1 MTRVTELLKRLAIGR
16 AMRSEELH
24 ETLLPKRLA
33 LPIFA
38 SDPLSSVAYA
48 TQEILLV
55 LTLGGLA
62 YLHFTP
68 WIAVAVIALMA
79 VVVLSYRQVV
89 HAYPSGGGSYEVAS
103 TNLGASA
110 GLVVAASLLVDYVMT
125 VAVSV
130 ASGVDNIVSAVPG
143 LAGHRVGLA
152 IGFVALLTGV
162 NLRGMRESGRAFA
175 APTYLFITGVLIMV
189 VTGLLRYLLGH
200 APVSESAGYG
210 VRAEPADAGLAGFA
224 LIMLC
229 LRAFS
234 SGCTALTGVEAISN
248 GVPAFRKPKS
258 KNAAT
263 TMAVMG
269 TIAVVMFAGVTTLA
283 LVAKVHITDDACRL
297 TGLAGDCSSYTQRTV
312 IAQLASAVFGGEH
325 SFGFYFVQAA
335 TALVLILAANTA
347 FNGFP
352 LLADILAQHRY
363 LPRQLH
369 NRGDRLAFSNGIL
382 ALAVAA
388 GLLLWFYKADVTSLI
403 HLYILGV
410 FTSFTLSQSG
420 MVRHWNR
427 ALRTETDP
435 AVRRH
440 ARVARA
446 INAIGAVVTGL
457 VLVIVLATK
466 FTEGAWLAVLAAAVL
481 WTMMRGIRRHYDAT
495 AAELAVTDP
504 HAELARPSKVTAVV
518 LVSTIHKP
526 TLRAL
531 AYARAFK
538 PDQLEALTVA
548 VDHEESRALQQQWE
562 ELDVGIPLKVIDSP
576 YREITRPVVEYIRS
590 IHRAGPRDV
599 VGVFIPEYVVGR
611 WWEHLLHNQSALWLK
626 SRLLFTPGVMVT
638 SVPWQLTSSSRADHP
653 ARRAPGSVRRGEP
666 TPHRERPDGRG
677 AGEGSPHV

>member
-1 MTRVTELLKRLAIGR
+1 MFNVTGILKRLVIGR

-55 LTLGGLA
+55 LSLGGLA

-68 WIAVAVIALMA
+68 WIAATVVLLLS

-89 HAYPSGGGSYEVAS
+89 SAYPSGGGSYEVVS
-103 TNLGASA
+103 TNLGPSS

-130 ASGVDNIVSAVPG
+130 ASGVDNIISAVPE
-143 LAGHRVGLA
+143 LAEHRVLMA
-152 IGFVALLTGV
+152 IGFVALLTAM
-162 NLRGMRESGRAFA
+162 NLRGVRESGRAFA
-175 APTYLFITGVLIMV
+175 TPTYLFVGGVLIMIA
-189 VTGLLRYLLGH
+189 TGLFRYLVGD
-200 APVSESAGYG
+200 APVAESAKYG
-210 VRAEPADAGLAGFA
+210 ITPESGDTHLAGLA
-224 LIMLC
+224 LVMLV

-234 SGCTALTGVEAISN
+234 QGCTALTGVEAISN
-248 GVPAFRKPKS
+248 GVPAFRKPKP

-269 TIAVVMFAGVTTLA
+269 AISITMFAGVTVLA
-283 LVAKVHITDDACRL
+283 LISKVRVTDDSCRL
-297 TGLAGDCSSYTQRTV
+297 TGLDGSCESYTQRTV
-312 IAQLASAVFGGEH
+312 IAQIAAAVFGGEH
-325 SFGFYFVQAA
+325 SIGFYFIQAA
-335 TALVLILAANTA
+335 TALILILAANTA

-352 LLADILAQHRY
+352 LLASILAQHRY

-382 ALAVAA
+382 ALAIVA
-388 GLLLWFYKADVTSLI
+388 GLLLWGFKANVTQLI

-410 FTSFTLSQSG
+410 FTSFTLSQTG

-427 ALRTETDP
+427 ELRTETDP
-435 AVRRH
+435 AARRSH
-440 ARVARA
+440 KVARA
-446 INAIGAVVTGL
+446 INGTGAVVTGL
-457 VLVIVLATK
+457 VLLIVLATK
-466 FTEGAWLAVLAAAVL
+466 FTQGAWLAVVAATVL
-481 WTMMRGIRRHYDAT
+481 WVMMRGIRRHYDAT

-504 HAELARPSKVTAVV
+504 RDQLVPPSRVYGIV

-531 AYARAFK
+531 SYARAFR
-538 PDQLEALTVA
+538 PDQLEALTVS
-548 VDHEESRALQQQWE
+548 VDRDEAAALRERWE
-562 ELDVGIPLKVIDSP
+562 EYGIEVPLKILDSP
-576 YREITRPVVEYIRS
+576 YREVTKPVVEYVRS
-590 IHRAGPRDV
+590 IRRESPRDV
-599 VGVFIPEYVVGR
+599 VAVFIPEYVVGH
-611 WWEHLLHNQSALWLK
+611 WWENLLHNQSALWLK

-638 SVPWQLTSSSRADHP
+638 SVPWQLTSSARADHP
-653 ARRAPGSVRRGEP
+653 AARAPGSVRRGEP
-666 TPHRERPDGRG
+666 RSVAESQEQSAGSQRP
-677 AGEGSPHV
+677 

>member
-1 MTRVTELLKRLAIGR
+1 
-16 AMRSEELH
+16 MRSEELG
-24 ETLLPKRLA
+24 ETLLSKRLA

-68 WIAVAVIALMA
+68 WIAAGVVALMA

-89 HAYPSGGGSYEVAS
+89 HAYPSGGGSYEVVS
-103 TNLGASA
+103 TNLGPSA

-130 ASGVDNIVSAVPG
+130 ASGVDNIISAIPS
-143 LAGHRVGLA
+143 LAEHRVLLA
-152 IGFVALLTGV
+152 LAFVALLTAM
-162 NLRGMRESGRAFA
+162 NLRGVRESGRTFA
-175 APTYLFITGVLIMV
+175 APTYLFIGGVIIMV
-189 VTGLLRYLLGH
+189 ATGLIRYVLGD
-200 APVSESAGYG
+200 APVAESAAYG
-210 VRAEPADAGLAGFA
+210 IQPEASSAHLTGLA
-224 LIMLC
+224 LLMLV

-258 KNAAT
+258 KNAAS
-263 TMAVMG
+263 TMAAMG
-269 TIAVVMFAGVTTLA
+269 IIAVVMFVGVTTLA
-283 LVAKVHITDDACRL
+283 IVAKVHITQNSCQL
-297 TGLAGDCSSYTQRTV
+297 TGIGGNCETFTQKTV
-312 IAQLASAVFGGEH
+312 IAQLASAVFGGDN
-325 SFGFYFVQAA
+325 SIGFFFIQAA

-352 LLADILAQHRY
+352 LLSSILAQHRY

-382 ALAVAA
+382 ALAVVA
-388 GLLLWFYKADVTSLI
+388 GALLWAYKADVTSLI

-410 FTSFTLSQSG
+410 FTSFTLSQLG

-427 ALRTETDP
+427 ALRTEP
-435 AVRRH
+435 APAARRRH
-440 ARVARA
+440 QSARV
-446 INAIGAVVTGL
+446 INSLGAVVTAL
-457 VLVIVLATK
+457 VLVIVLITK
-466 FTEGAWLAVLAAAVL
+466 FTQGAWLAVVAAVIL
-481 WTMMRGIRRHYDAT
+481 WVMMRGIRRHYDRTAT
-495 AAELAVTDP
+495 ELAVADP
-504 HAELARPSKVTAVV
+504 RDELVPPSRVLGVV

-538 PDQLEALTVA
+538 PYRLEALTVA
-548 VDHEESRALQQQWE
+548 VDRTETGDLQQRWA
-562 ELDVGIPLKVIDSP
+562 ELDIDVPLKVLASP
-576 YREITRPVVEYIRS
+576 YREITKPVVEYVRTMRRES
-590 IHRAGPRDV
+590 PRDV
-599 VGVFIPEYVVGR
+599 VAVFIPEYVVGH
-611 WWEHLLHNQSALWLK
+611 WWENLLHNQSALWLK

-638 SVPWQLTSSSRADHP
+638 SVPWQLTSAAHADHP
-653 ARRAPGSVRRGEP
+653 AARAPGSVRRGEP
-666 TPHRERPDGRG
+666 TAPQPGNPPARR
-677 AGEGSPHV
+677 S